1 MHGAKPVPS
10 DVLIK
15 LSALRTCSIDYLL
28 DQTGGRESV

>member
-15 LSALRTCSIDYLL
+15 LSTLWGCSIDYLL
-28 DQTGGRESV
+28 GQTSGRKRV